1 MTSNKHNLF
10 YGSKQY
16 KTMLYARMKRGNGFT
31 ADSLA
36 NCLAGIHEPDKY
48 GTKHATTSIEALLK
62 KGFIKRISISRFA
75 TYAITSEGI
84 IAIIESSS
92 EHQRKLSREIG
103 SKFTKLAKE
112 SLTQTSNLGNPID
125 SAVLDAEDKV
135 LDEMYMRYK
144 KRQEKKSNKSTK
156 S

>member
-1 MTSNKHNLF
+1 MTSKKHNLI

-16 KTMLYARMKRGNGFT
+16 KTMLYARMMRSNGFT
-31 ADSLA
+31 AESLA
-36 NCLAGIHEPDKY
+36 NCLSGVHEPEKY
-48 GTKHATTSIEALLK
+48 GTKHATTSIEGLLK
-62 KGFIKRISISRFA
+62 KRFIERIAISRFA

-112 SLTQTSNLGNPID
+112 SLTQTSNMGNPID

-144 KRQEKKSNKSTK
+144 KRQQKKSAKSKK

>member
-1 MTSNKHNLF
+1 MTSKKPNLV

-16 KTMLYARMKRGNGFT
+16 KSMLYARMMRDNGFT
-31 ADSLA
+31 AESLA
-36 NCLAGIHEPDKY
+36 NCLSGIHEPEKY
-48 GTKHATTSIEALLK
+48 KTKHATSSIETLLK
-62 KGFIKRISISRFA
+62 KGFIERVSISRFA

-92 EHQRKLSREIG
+92 EHQRRLSREIG

-112 SLTQTSNLGNPID
+112 SLTLTSNIGNPID

-144 KRQEKKSNKSTK
+144 KRQEKKSSNSKK
-156 S
+156 G